1 MNWTSLPIQHLLT
14 KVACIAV
21 YTADLLRMSSRSAR
35 SSLPREREENERV
48 LLMNLFQNSELSI
61 LNIIDYSGARS
72 TDEARRHQ
80 SLILGTFGN
89 PLSFSRLCI
98 SREQNIFYCFLAGST
113 STFQNR
119 LSFSSWCWLPSA
131 VTVYLVFPITCI
143 LVVAKKMRGKR
154 EKYNIKSAEHTFKHM
169 DGDFRVSCG

>member
-48 LLMNLFQNSELSI
+48 FLINLFQNSELSI

-80 SLILGTFGN
+80 SLILVTFGN

-98 SREQNIFYCFLAGST
+98 SREQNIFSCRVQLHVSKPSVLQFLMLIAIRS
-113 STFQNR
+113 NNV
-119 LSFSSWCWLPSA
+119 FSVSDHLYISCSQENEG
-131 VTVYLVFPITCI
+131 
-143 LVVAKKMRGKR
+143 KKG
-154 EKYNIKSAEHTFKHM
+154 EI
-169 DGDFRVSCG
+169 